1 MERTRST
8 LDNLNVLALMANAP
22 LMANALLT
30 ANALAAGTPGQEMD
44 AQTHPAPEAPEGE
57 RDEPKRGLLDRIDH
71 WFWTLEQRALEA
83 RLADATDIYDLE
95 LRIREIERGAPWW
108 SH

>member
-1 MERTRST
+1 MERIRSPI
-8 LDNLNVLALMANAP
+8 DNLDVLALMANAP

-30 ANALAAGTPGQEMD
+30 ANALATGTPGEQPTVD
-44 AQTHPAPEAPEGE
+44 PERVPEGPEGE
-57 RDEPKRGLLDRIDH
+57 REAPKRGFLDRIDQ

-95 LRIREIERGAPWW
+95 MRMREIERGAPWW